1 MPYLRYKGKAYSPET
16 GEEITL
22 DYYITGTGLTKEQ
35 KDVFNEILRRNFNLS
50 GFNRSLIDLV
60 NEVLEGFDVPQISKK
75 SLENIIRIHKP
86 AGTNAYYPR
95 KNISDKWDLE
105 TFLESSKNEFEVD
118 YLGGGNDWKILGMYD
133 PSTDTVY
140 VLRNLPSH
148 IKTWVYA
155 HERAH
160 RRRHYS
166 GESQNE
172 VLVDQEATSSVG
184 YNPFPNRHYGQAA

>member
-1 MPYLRYKGKAYSPET
+1 MTYKGKVYYQET
-16 GEEITL
+16 GEKINI
-22 DYYITGTGLTKEQ
+22 DYYITTTGLTKKQ
-35 KDVFNEILRRNFNLS
+35 KQVFNDILTRNFNPVDLK
-50 GFNRSLIDLV
+50 RSLIDLI
-60 NEVLEGFDVPQISKK
+60 NEILEELDIPQISRK
-75 SLENIIRIHKP
+75 SLENIIKIHKS
-86 AGTNAYYPR
+86 AGTNTYYPR
-95 KNISDKWDLE
+95 RNISNRESLE
-105 TFLESSKNEFEVD
+105 TFLESSKNEIEVD

-172 VLVDQEATSSVG
+172 TLVDQEASATVS
-184 YNPFPNRHYGQAA
+184 YNPFPNRHYGRAA